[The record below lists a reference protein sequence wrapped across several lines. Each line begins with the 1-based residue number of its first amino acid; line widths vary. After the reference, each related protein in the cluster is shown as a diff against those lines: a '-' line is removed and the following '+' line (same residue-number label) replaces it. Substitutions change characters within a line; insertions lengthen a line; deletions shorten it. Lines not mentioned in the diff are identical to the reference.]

1 MAVIDYVIIAVVV
14 ISALVSFARG
24 FLREA
29 LSLIAWTVAI
39 IVAFKFAADA
49 APFFG
54 QWLADKTLQYWAAVV
69 VLFLITLLACGIVN
83 WLLSQ
88 FFSEFGTSGTDR
100 SLGILLGGA
109 RGAVVVAL
117 LLLGGKVISLPLDQ
131 WGSEAKVYPHFAQFS
146 DWLWQVGSDM
156 TAGWGESLGPQAESE
171 AAAGAHVAA
180 EAEKKNIDGNADA
193 SGDTAP
199 SGDTTATETT
209 AETPAG

>member
-156 TAGWGESLGPQAESE
+156 TAGWGDSLGPQSE
-171 AAAGAHVAA
+171 PAAATATDAYVAD
-180 EAEKKNIDGNADA
+180 ETNIDGNADA
-193 SGDTAP
+193 SGETAP
-199 SGDTTATETT
+199 SGDTSVTETT